1 MPSKSKKSKGV
12 SFQLVA
18 RSYEDQ
24 NYGDGPSHVWVPTSE
39 IMKHTQR
46 DVGRNQSSKRHKYDE
61 EIDDPYYFDMGG
73 MGEADDDELGIGTTI
88 SGGASGGGARIGP
101 DADLMAALMKKD
113 MPEDYTNKRNMLMA
127 DDRREGDED
136 IFTNAVEVDDFGQDF
151 IQQMIYG
158 EGGEED
164 AEDIRLKK
172 AAAREARK
180 KLRGEGEEGDE
191 DEDDDDDDFDFD
203 DDDDDG
209 GEFDYGADDAAEEI
223 EYPKHDT
230 AGSAIDRQF
239 DRMLREFEVD
249 AALNNHEVIDP
260 RVQGAL
266 QVEQYAPLL
275 EEFAD
280 DHARTSYVT
289 DEHLSHRGLINGLR
303 KLTRENRVFDHDDR
317 GMFFTGALPDKATR
331 LRQIFKDEADINREN
346 TLLLLQREEDAI
358 IAKMAL
364 GMHPSGE
371 DPNARRIE
379 KPPAKQRAAFDAE
392 TILTTYSTLYNHPN
406 VIGAKKKKLDPKVA
420 LKAQQ
425 AEMRARHLAQS
436 QQHKREVEEEADEA
450 ADEDDEDA
458 VTLDISERP
467 KDETA
472 EEKKMRRAL
481 IKQLQREKRQQKKEL
496 GQAYKHA
503 GIDQKA
509 KAGEKKQQ
517 KAQMTLSM
525 AARV

>member
-46 DVGRNQSSKRHKYDE
+46 DVGRSQASRRYKDPES
-61 EIDDPYYFDMGG
+61 DPYYFDMQG
-73 MGEADDDELGIGTTI
+73 MGEADDDELGIGSTI
-88 SGGASGGGARIGP
+88 SGGRVGP

-113 MPEDYTNKRNMLMA
+113 MQEDYTNKRNMLMA
-127 DDRREGDED
+127 DDTREGDED
-136 IFTNAVEVDDFGQDF
+136 IFADAVEVEDFGQDF

-164 AEDIRLKK
+164 EEDIRLKK

-180 KLRGEGEEGDE
+180 KLRGERGEGEDDDDE
-191 DEDDDDDDFDFD
+191 DEDYDDDDMDFDG
-203 DDDDDG
+203 DG
-209 GEFDYGADDAAEEI
+209 DLYGADEEEEEI

-230 AGSAIDRQF
+230 TNSVLDRQF

-249 AALNNHEVIDP
+249 ATLNNHEVIDP
-260 RVQGAL
+260 RVQGTL

-280 DHARTSYVT
+280 DHARTNFVT
-289 DEHLSHRGLINGLR
+289 DEHLQHRGLINGLR
-303 KLTRENRVFDHDDR
+303 KLTRENRVFDHDEK

-331 LRQIFKDEADINREN
+331 LRQVFKDEAELNREN
-346 TLLLLQREEDAI
+346 TLKLLQREEDAI
-358 IAKMAL
+358 IAKMAQ

-371 DPNARRIE
+371 DPDNVRKIVMDAP
-379 KPPAKQRAAFDAE
+379 KKRAEFDAE

-406 VIGAKKKKLDPKVA
+406 VIGAKRKKLDPKAA
-420 LKAQQ
+420 LKSQQ

-436 QQHKREVEEEADEA
+436 QQHKKEVEAEACESADE
-450 ADEDDEDA
+450 EDEDA

-472 EEKKMRRAL
+472 EEKKLRRAL
-481 IKQLQREKRQQKKEL
+481 VKQLQREKRQQKKEL
-496 GQAYKHA
+496 TQAYKQVGLA
-503 GIDQKA
+503 QKS